1 MLDQLK
7 QQKSP
12 LSSTAKIQVTTL
24 DQVVNSLLKE
34 NGAAISEITFVPS
47 REAINYVM
55 QQQQSAPNSKTT
67 PQPAKAAP
75 NTPTKK

>member
-1 MLDQLK
+1 
-7 QQKSP
+7 
-12 LSSTAKIQVTTL
+12 
-24 DQVVNSLLKE
+24 LLKE